1 VPKSVDMMKIA
12 PHSHIQRHFFF
23 YKSQVLC
30 LLSSK
35 LWKGLDRIGKLHRTS
50 CL

>member
-1 VPKSVDMMKIA
+1 VPKSVDMVKIA
-12 PHSHIQRHFFF
+12 PHSDIQRHFF

-35 LWKGLDRIGKLHRTS
+35 LWKGLGRIGKLHGTWW
-50 CL
+50 L